1 METCQN
7 LIINSDASENVAYNH
22 PDFPA
27 YIKKRQLSSYSD
39 FRAVSHWHDDL
50 EFILILDGTMVYNV
64 NGEKIPLQT
73 DEGLFVNSRCLHYGY
88 SGAHT
93 ECYFLCLLLSPALL
107 SANTYF
113 NQYFFNPLLQNVH
126 FPYVKLSPT
135 VQWQNLILHD
145 LEILYDSNSEKIQAF
160 IVLEKFAHICRL
172 LYENMNHFPDHD
184 KNTADLMSLTAM
196 IGYVQKNYANK
207 ILLKDISSAGNCC
220 KTKCTSLFHFAYA
233 IPEPLSFRKIH
244 FSSSNHDHDDYRD
257 SICLWLFQYQLL
269 LRTISGILQYHTRA
283 IPKKHAANNMTHKQD
298 LLVTEA
304 DILLLIVSPPCCAS
318 SSTCFFTRQKI
329 NCRK

>member
-1 METCQN
+1 MQGACLFSISYPCSVSSCFTLPAIRCQKSFSLIYDVLYKNKLFPIDFYTKINHNYITIVRKGVYFYETCQN

-73 DEGLFVNSRCLHYGY
+73 GEGLFVNSRCLHYGY

-145 LEILYDSNSEKIQAF
+145 LEILYGSNSEKIQAF

-207 ILLKDISSAGNCC
+207 ILLKNISSAGNCC
-220 KTKCTSLFHFAYA
+220 KTKCTSLFQKY
-233 IPEPLSFRKIH
+233 LSTSPMLYLSH
-244 FSSSNHDHDDYRD
+244 YRLGK
-257 SICLWLFQYQLL
+257 SI
-269 LRTISGILQYHTRA
+269 
-283 IPKKHAANNMTHKQD
+283 
-298 LLVTEA
+298 
-304 DILLLIVSPPCCAS
+304 
-318 SSTCFFTRQKI
+318 FFFFKPRP
-329 NCRK
+329 